1 MEGTQS
7 ERTES
12 ESMEVTVPVDG
23 LRPGWEEVMASF
35 KLG

>member
-12 ESMEVTVPVDG
+12 ESMEVTVAVDG
-23 LRPGWEEVMASF
+23 LRRGWEDVMTRF